1 MDATFGAGNFTK
13 AILDSAKC
21 SVIAIDQDPNTKEY
35 ANKISREY
43 GDRFTFYNM
52 NFKDLIN
59 VINIPVDGIV
69 FDIGVS
75 SMQLSNP
82 QREFSFDRDG
92 PLDMRMN
99 NSDSCNTIT
108 ARQLIDSIQ
117 EEELANIIYK
127 YGNER

>member
-21 SVIAIDQDPNTKEY
+21 YVIAIDQDPNTKEY

-43 GDRFTFYNM
+43 DDRFTFYNI

-69 FDIGVS
+69 FEIGVS
-75 SMQLSNP
+75 SIQLSNP
-82 QREFSFDRDG
+82 QRKFSFDRDG
-92 PLDMRMN
+92 PLDMRIVILILIIQSLQN
-99 NSDSCNTIT
+99 NS
-108 ARQLIDSIQ
+108 
-117 EEELANIIYK
+117 
-127 YGNER
+127 